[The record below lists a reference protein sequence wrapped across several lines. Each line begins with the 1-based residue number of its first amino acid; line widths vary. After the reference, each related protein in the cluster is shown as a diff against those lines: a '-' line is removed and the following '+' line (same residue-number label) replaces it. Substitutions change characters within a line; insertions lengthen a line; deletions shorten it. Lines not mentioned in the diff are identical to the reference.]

1 MLEIAGAKP
10 KQSRV
15 LINLKSNIKIQLSG
29 KTPRQR
35 LNILKIND
43 KSRRERS
50 TREERVGLNVFRERY
65 EGMKWSKSRLCF
77 EKDKLTSK
85 LNGADVGG
93 TNNSR
98 EFAKKTD
105 DNSSN
110 RPHYELESDAA
121 SLNIQ

>member
-1 MLEIAGAKP
+1 MVESAGAKP
-10 KQSRV
+10 KQSRI
-15 LINLKSNIKIQLSG
+15 LINLKSNIKIYLSG
-29 KTPRQR
+29 KTHRQK

-50 TREERVGLNVFRERY
+50 TREERVGLNVFRVRY
-65 EGMKWSKSRLCF
+65 EGIKWSKSRLCF

-85 LNGADVGG
+85 LDDADVGG

-105 DNSSN
+105 HNSSN
-110 RPHYELESDAA
+110 RPHYGLESDAA